1 MFFFSFVGLSYEAKT
16 KNTCDNEGEKK
27 RTSQMLCMF
36 VVTLG
41 EIEMCDARAAGCLGP
56 GWTGFSVNCQIIV
69 STY

>member
-1 MFFFSFVGLSYEAKT
+1 MKLKQKIRVAMREK
-16 KNTCDNEGEKK
+16 KK
-27 RTSQMLCMF
+27 RTSQMLRMF

>member
-1 MFFFSFVGLSYEAKT
+1 MLFFSFVTHIMKKDNYQKT
-16 KNTCDNEGEKK
+16 TQQNQKVK
-27 RTSQMLCMF
+27 L
-36 VVTLG
+36 